1 MVQSLL
7 GGWGVAVGAGKHTS
21 DLLAF
26 LHLPGLLLLLQAFIS
41 DNPFRYLYLGQFK
54 TLAGALAA
62 KAAAHH
68 ALYGPSGRSTAP
80 PSKGTGSKGK
90 GLQGG
95 GGAADGDAPAAAGDG
110 PAVTEAEARAM
121 AAKLVAGKQ
130 GDMVRSVMRQH
141 GTLGLLSKQ

>member
-1 MVQSLL
+1 LL
-7 GGWGVAVGAGKHTS
+7 
-21 DLLAF
+21 
-26 LHLPGLLLLLQAFIS
+26 LLLLLQAFIS

-54 TLAGALAA
+54 TLPAALAA

-68 ALYGPSGRSTAP
+68 ALYGPSGRSTV
-80 PSKGTGSKGK
+80 PSSKNTGSKGK
-90 GLQGG
+90 ELQGG
-95 GGAADGDAPAAAGDG
+95 RGAAEGDAPAAAAGDG

-141 GTLGLLSKQ
+141 GTIWLLSKQ